1 MEGFMT
7 ATNLSLLRHSYIIAL
22 LIIISFG
29 AKAATAAGI
38 SEWVPQAKLVGQ
50 ARMTYLF
57 WHVYDAKLFAVDG
70 KWQAS
75 APFALELSYLRD
87 LDGEAIAKRSVE
99 EIRKQGFS
107 DEAVLARWYQQLSAI
122 LPNVKK
128 GTRLTGVV
136 DQNRHTRFYLD
147 GQPLA
152 VVNEPLFSTWF
163 FNIWLS
169 EATSEPKLRAQL
181 LGEQS

>member
-1 MEGFMT
+1 MT
-7 ATNLSLLRHSYIIAL
+7 ATNATLLRPFYIIIL
-22 LIIISFG
+22 LLSISYG
-29 AKAATAAGI
+29 AKAATAVGI

-50 ARMTYLF
+50 AKMTYLF
-57 WHVYDAKLFAVDG
+57 WDVYDARLYAADG
-70 KWQAS
+70 QWQAS
-75 APFALELSYLRD
+75 TPFALELNYLRD

-122 LPNVKK
+122 LPDVKK

-136 DQNRHTRFYLD
+136 DQNKHTRFYLD

-152 VVNEPLFSTWF
+152 EVNEPLFSTWF

>member
-1 MEGFMT
+1 MT
-7 ATNLSLLRHSYIIAL
+7 ATNATLLRPFYIIIL
-22 LIIISFG
+22 LLSISYG
-29 AKAATAAGI
+29 AKAATTVGI

-50 ARMTYLF
+50 AKMTYLF
-57 WHVYDAKLFAVDG
+57 WDVYDARLYAADG

-87 LDGEAIAKRSVE
+87 LNGEAIAKRSVE

-107 DEAVLARWYQQLSAI
+107 EEAVLARWYQQLSAF
-122 LPNVKK
+122 LPDVKK

-136 DQNRHTRFYLD
+136 DQNKHTRFYLD
-147 GQPLA
+147 GVPLA
-152 VVNEPLFSTWF
+152 QVDEPLFSIWF

-181 LGEQS
+181 LGGQS

>member
-1 MEGFMT
+1 MT
-7 ATNLSLLRHSYIIAL
+7 AIHTIFLQPLYISILL
-22 LIIISFG
+22 LIISSG
-29 AKAATAAGI
+29 AKAAADVT
-38 SEWVPQAKLVGQ
+38 EWLPQAKLVGQ

-57 WHVYDAKLFAVDG
+57 WDVYDARLYAPAG
-70 KWQAS
+70 QWQANT
-75 APFALELSYLRD
+75 PFALELNYLRD

-122 LPNVKK
+122 LPDVKK

-136 DQNRHTRFYLD
+136 DQNKHTRFYLD

-152 VVNEPLFSTWF
+152 EVNEPLFSIWF

-169 EATSEPKLRAQL
+169 EATSEPKLRSQL

>member
-1 MEGFMT
+1 MT
-7 ATNLSLLRHSYIIAL
+7 ATYSTLLRPFYIISLLLSISY
-22 LIIISFG
+22 G
-29 AKAATAAGI
+29 AKAVTTVGI
-38 SEWVPQAKLVGQ
+38 SDWVPQAKLVGQ

-57 WHVYDAKLFAVDG
+57 WDVYDARLYAADG
-70 KWQAS
+70 QWQAS

-87 LDGEAIAKRSVE
+87 LEGKAIAKRSVE
-99 EIRKQGFS
+99 EIRKQGFT
-107 DEAVLARWYQQLSAI
+107 DEATLARWYQQLSRI
-122 LPNVKK
+122 LPNVKN

-136 DQNRHTRFYLD
+136 DQQQITRFYLD
-147 GQPLA
+147 GLPLA
-152 VVNEPLFSTWF
+152 EVNDPLFSTWF

>member
-1 MEGFMT
+1 MT
-7 ATNLSLLRHSYIIAL
+7 RLYLTAVLNSLLSAWLLLYPSQAL
-22 LIIISFG
+22 ARSG
-29 AKAATAAGI
+29 AELA
-38 SEWVPQAKLVGQ
+38 EVLPQAKLVGQ

-57 WHVYDAKLFAVDG
+57 WDVYDARLYAPEG
-70 KWQAS
+70 QWQAE
-75 APFALELSYLRD
+75 APFALELSYLRE

-99 EIRKQGFS
+99 EIRKQGFN
-107 DEAVLARWYQQLSAI
+107 DEAVLTRWYQQLSAI
-122 LPNVKK
+122 LPDVKK

-147 GQPLA
+147 GVPLA
-152 VVNEPLFSTWF
+152 QVDEPLFSTWF

-181 LGEQS
+181 LGGQS